1 MSIAKESLISCLS
14 FYEDSNHA
22 ISAYRIP
29 ALRYVLHLMD
39 SATSA
44 CGLHDVMCIL
54 DQQSVDTFKFVLQF
68 TLDGLSQQ
76 ELENELCSLASQM
89 SFPLDLRVVVHT
101 LNAITCYFTTAL
113 VWSRL
118 KSNVHGFRDSYIFAD
133 ALFEGEVLVN
143 DRRCFAPV
151 VDTCA
156 DTGTAETTVPE
167 SVSLAEAMA
176 TELTEAEHIALVN
189 LIPHTIDLHI
199 KRKKHHEATLGWAH
213 RKNIPTMCSKA
224 RKDIE
229 IEDAWLKANVAQ
241 LQDLYLKIAPTLELP
256 NIFKRA
262 TE

>member
-113 VWSRL
+113 IWSCL
-118 KSNVHGFRDSYIFAD
+118 KSNVQGFRDSYIFAD

-143 DRRCFAPV
+143 ERRCFATV
-151 VDTCA
+151 VETCA
-156 DTGTAETTVPE
+156 GTAETTAPE

-189 LIPHTIDLHI
+189 LIPHTLKLHI
-199 KRKKHHEATLGWAH
+199 RKKQQVEAKLNWAERRNIEPM
-213 RKNIPTMCSKA
+213 RKQA
-224 RKDIE
+224 QVHIE
-229 IEDAWLKANVAQ
+229 EEAAWLKMNVPQ
-241 LQDLYLKIAPTLELP
+241 LQALYLKIAPTLELP
-256 NIFKRA
+256 DIFQKA
-262 TE
+262 TTC